1 MTNRK
6 DAVCLDP
13 KILGESSVLGH
24 AIGPQIQAQ
33 QKVAA
38 HAIKAFA
45 ARFVAIPDDPL
56 TLFEVLDSRPDQDN
70 FAGKFMPRNQGET
83 WSELSLMDMKIRA
96 ANSASV
102 YSNQHVVGFDLWFR
116 HILILELSWSVV
128 NDGFHVVGKDLVHR
142 GCRPPRGPR
151 QGSSRCRGRT
161 SPP

>member
-6 DAVCLDP
+6 DAVCLDS
-13 KILGESSVLGH
+13 KILCESSVLGH

-56 TLFEVLDSRPDQDN
+56 TLFEVLNSRPELDN
-70 FAGKFMPRNQGET
+70 FAGKFMPGNQGET

-142 GCRPPRGPR
+142 GCRPPRGAKLMFANVVC
-151 QGSSRCRGRT
+151 GLL
-161 SPP
+161 